1 MEMDDLPIR
10 ATFNNHE
17 RIAPRQVYRL
27 VRRNAHN
34 RVEASHDNG
43 RIRDLQD
50 RMFAKG
56 RSIFSAAEHTLKIL
70 AYPFWRSNE
79 RFAASADHHSISRVK
94 FNDAVEVRTSE
105 CIGPCFHDLQR
116 FLFWAC
122 IYSRRK

>member
-17 RIAPRQVYRL
+17 RIAPRQIYRL

-50 RMFAKG
+50 RMFTEG
-56 RSIFSAAEHTLKIL
+56 RGIFSAAEHTLKIP

-79 RFAASADHHSISRVK
+79 RFAARADHHSIGRVE
-94 FNDAVEVRTSE
+94 FDNAVDVRISE
-105 CIGPCFHDLQR
+105 CSGPFFHDL
-116 FLFWAC
+116 
-122 IYSRRK
+122 

>member
-10 ATFNNHE
+10 ATFGNDE
-17 RIAPRQVYRL
+17 RIAPRQIYRL

-50 RMFAKG
+50 RMFAEG
-56 RSIFSAAEHTLKIL
+56 GGILSAAEHTLKIL

-79 RFAASADHHSISRVK
+79 RFAAGANHNNIGRVK
-94 FNDAVEVRTSE
+94 FDDAVDVGISE
-105 CIGPCFHDLQR
+105 CTG
-116 FLFWAC
+116 
-122 IYSRRK
+122 